1 MPYAS
6 FNKAV
11 NKPTTKPDK
20 ALKRFSKWVA
30 SHKWHLKI
38 SVLSLCAIFS
48 GGALALWWLWDVPLT
63 SPMSSLSS
71 FRFLRHSELPH
82 SRDKV
87 VYGFLPYWNLNTV
100 VLQPEL
106 SHLAYFALAIN
117 PDGQLRLREDGSTE
131 PGYAKLNSDT
141 LLDIIN
147 LAGEQDTQFE
157 LVLSQFYADDIAQFL
172 GSEKAQLN
180 LFETLDN
187 ILLAYPVSGINIDVE
202 LNGTPSEKQR
212 DQFTKFIKDLRSHLD
227 AHYGSISLS
236 VDVYASASN
245 NKQLWDIPA
254 LADHIDYFV
263 VMAYDF
269 HRRSSPQAGPV
280 APLFGGDKLWDGDI
294 NEHLRTFVSYVPS
307 SKLLLGIPFYGYEWQ
322 TTSRDAQSHAFP
334 DTGNTAS
341 IERVKELLARKEE
354 LRVMEHWNED
364 ALSPYISYIE
374 DGETFVVYY
383 ENSRS
388 ISYKLDYVNQLDLAG
403 VAIWALG
410 YEGSDRELWDI
421 IQRKLD

>member
-1 MPYAS
+1 
-6 FNKAV
+6 
-11 NKPTTKPDK
+11 
-20 ALKRFSKWVA
+20 
-30 SHKWHLKI
+30 
-38 SVLSLCAIFS
+38 
-48 GGALALWWLWDVPLT
+48 
-63 SPMSSLSS
+63 
-71 FRFLRHSELPH
+71 
-82 SRDKV
+82 
-87 VYGFLPYWNLNTV
+87 
-100 VLQPEL
+100 
-106 SHLAYFALAIN
+106 
-117 PDGQLRLREDGSTE
+117 
-131 PGYAKLNSDT
+131 
-141 LLDIIN
+141 

-294 NEHLRTFVSYVPS
+294 NEHLRTFLSYVPS